1 MLQNKGVL
9 LGVTGGIAAYKAL
22 ELVRL
27 LKKNGASVHVVMT
40 RSAQEFVG
48 KLSFEVLSENPVLTD
63 LWTDAQSVVPH
74 IDLASMTQAA
84 IVAPAT
90 ANCVAK
96 LAHGIADDALTTTL
110 LAVTGPILVC
120 PAMNTQMYENP
131 AVQQNLDTLKN
142 RGMFVLE
149 PDAGFLACK
158 AEGKGRL
165 PDPAVILDRFCAA
178 LYPKD
183 LAGKKILISAG
194 PTRESIDPVRYLTNH
209 SSGKMG
215 YAIAR
220 AAEQRGARVTLV
232 SGPVQIPA
240 PHAVDMV
247 PVCSCQ
253 EMAHAMTDHFDQAEI
268 IIKVA
273 AVADFRPETCA
284 DKKIKKQAGKDDW
297 QLSLVKNPDILKT
310 LGARKKPGQF
320 LVGFAAETNDLKA
333 HALEKM
339 EKKNLDMIVANE
351 VGKQDS
357 GFQADT
363 NRASLFFRNGSS
375 QELDLMGKDQLA
387 HKVLDAVLQQMG
399 RAS

>member
-1 MLQNKGVL
+1 MKS
-9 LGVTGGIAAYKAL
+9 AYKAL

-27 LKKNGASVHVVMT
+27 LKRAGAQVHVAMT

-48 KLSFEVLSENPVLTD
+48 KLSFEVLSEHSVLTD
-63 LWTDAQSVVPH
+63 LWTDSQSAVPH

-90 ANCVAK
+90 ANCAAK
-96 LAHGIADDALTTTL
+96 LAHGIADDALSTTL
-110 LAVTGPILVC
+110 LAVTCPILLC
-120 PAMNTQMYENP
+120 PAMNTHMYENP
-131 AVQQNLDTLKN
+131 AVQQNLETLKK
-142 RGMFVLE
+142 RGIFVLE
-149 PDAGFLACK
+149 PDSGFLACK

-232 SGPVQIPA
+232 SGPVQIPC
-240 PHAVDMV
+240 PQAVELV
-247 PVCSCQ
+247 SVCSCQ
-253 EMAHAMTDHFDQAEI
+253 EMADAMSDHFDQAEI

-273 AVADFRPETCA
+273 AVADFRPKTCA
-284 DKKIKKQAGKDDW
+284 DKKIKKQDGREDW
-297 QLSLVKNPDILKT
+297 QLPLVKNPDILRT
-310 LGARKKPGQF
+310 LGARKKTGQF
-320 LVGFAAETNDLKA
+320 LVGFAAETNDLKI
-333 HALEKM
+333 HAIEKM

-357 GFQADT
+357 GFQTDT
-363 NRASLFFRNGSS
+363 NRATLFFRNAPA
-375 QELDLMGKDQLA
+375 QELGLMGKDQLA
-387 HKVLDAVLQQMG
+387 HKVLDAVMQQTG
-399 RAS
+399 RSS